1 MSAPLRVRDLT
12 KSRAPLFIYLI
23 FISLVMVRFK
33 VRVRVSCR
41 VRVRF
46 NNSHMSHKSHT
57 ASYLAM
63 RRSWHDTGHFC
74 RSALIQQYQ

>member
-1 MSAPLRVRDLT
+1 VRDLT

-23 FISLVMVRFK
+23 FISSVTVMVRFK

-41 VRVRF
+41 VRF
-46 NNSHMSHKSHT
+46 NNSHMSHKSST

-63 RRSWHDTGHFC
+63 RHTWHDTGPGASNPPHVT
-74 RSALIQQYQ
+74 Q